1 VRTSRQE
8 RPLTS
13 EDRAFFEPRFGWDF
27 SRVRIRRDEGE
38 ADRRGAAAFT
48 LGREESEADRAERSM
63 SASGPVRTS
72 RQERPLTSEDRAFFE
87 PRFGWDFS
95 RVRIRHD
102 EGEADRRGAAAFT
115 LGHRIALG
123 RDADRSVLAHELA
136 HVVQHDLGAPRMVR
150 AKPKRKSAPEVLQG
164 LLERP
169 DLTLDDRQLHT
180 RYDDI
185 TPWLAQPILA
195 SDHARLAANQLTILQ
210 ELGDRALRAARTF
223 KSTDITAM
231 RNFFATTAHTR
242 EQEFQ
247 KLRST
252 TPASIDDWHVD
263 KQAGEN
269 LHLSCIQVVRESL
282 WKLFGDKAGLAIPK
296 EPTENAMDP
305 TMVRLRTGASR
316 AAAAVEFHYL
326 SQTGHRIRKGGGAR
340 PESLENSIW
349 DWLVD
354 ATRDDPGWSVFGVSI
369 MDGYHSVIV
378 SVDGRKLGSP
388 KIYMSDHTRHHG
400 PDAFEEMDQ
409 AASGHEDEYQ
419 STSKRGLDE
428 YILYASKVYWDESGD
443 KTKPESITRVY
454 RILNKQPPSR
464 PLRPHQ

>member
-27 SRVRIRRDEGE
+27 SRVRIGRDEGE

-48 LGREESEADRAERSM
+48 LGH
-63 SASGPVRTS
+63 
-72 RQERPLTSEDRAFFE
+72 Q
-87 PRFGWDFS
+87 
-95 RVRIRHD
+95 
-102 EGEADRRGAAAFT
+102 
-115 LGHRIALG
+115 IALG
-123 RDADRSVLAHELA
+123 RDADRSTLAHELA

-150 AKPKRKSAPEVLQG
+150 AKPELKPVPEVPQG
-164 LLERP
+164 LLESL
-169 DLTLDDRQLHT
+169 DLTLDDRQLHA

-195 SDHARLAANQLTILQ
+195 SDQARLAANQLTILQ
-210 ELGDRALRAARTF
+210 ELGDRALRAGRTF

-231 RNFFATTAHTR
+231 RNFFATTAHKR
-242 EQEFQ
+242 EQEYQ
-247 KLRST
+247 RLRST
-252 TPASIDDWHVD
+252 TPARTGDWHVD
-263 KQAGEN
+263 EQAGKN
-269 LHLSCIQVVRESL
+269 LHLTCIQVVRESL

-305 TMVRLRTGASR
+305 TMARLRTGAGR
-316 AAAAVEFHYL
+316 AVAAVEFHYL
-326 SQTGHRIRKGGGAR
+326 SKTGHPISKGSGAR

-369 MDGYHSVIV
+369 MDGYHSVII
-378 SVDGRKLGSP
+378 SVDGTKLGSP
-388 KIYMSDHTRHHG
+388 KIYVSDHTSHHG
-400 PDAFEEMDQ
+400 PDAFEEMDR
-409 AASGHEDEYQ
+409 AASGHERAYQ

-428 YILYASKVYWDESGD
+428 YILYASKAFWDENED
-443 KTKPESITRVY
+443 KTKPGSITRVY
-454 RILNKQPPSR
+454 RILNKQPP
-464 PLRPHQ
+464 